1 MSDLTGKFGGFED
14 QITSNHAEI
23 MNALDT
29 IATALGAPP
38 PGPTTTLDDVVTAL
52 TQTNTTLAGIR
63 SDMNTK
69 LDYIFNTI
77 DAMNNNAS
85 LNAQRILALMLQ
97 TACPC
102 DATIP
107 LLPPDL
113 GTTPIDATA
122 TAKCQRIQYFIDL
135 FRTWVIN
142 VGQYVGSQGSISS
155 FQINSLMQSQLADRS
170 ITTGQL
176 ATGMPTSTRDQ
187 IASLLSSAVGS
198 VGASTVD
205 SELFNAMIT
214 ANLETLRQSLYGTDN
229 AVDGKDA
236 FDAALNTIS
245 MTDWARTIL
254 VAMFYSSWAN
264 DIYSDTPIVD
274 ASAYDGTIC
283 APADCSEYTS
293 ALRGDNYAIVHWA
306 DAYSDT
312 SHTAGNWNGYSFRL
326 VAISNIDSLS
336 VTYYDTSGAFQG
348 WVGGSEMSGAAVSE
362 PGSGSWIVIGSWIVA
377 LTFLRG
383 FSFDSVAS
391 NRVASFVK
399 DVNVAPFIGR
409 VLPGLVDTR
418 LSVPG
423 LAVPDLSY
431 PARPAGLSRWNWHF
445 PHGAVDNSR

>member
-1 MSDLTGKFGGFED
+1 MSDLSGKFGGFQT
-14 QITSNHAEI
+14 QISDNHTEV

-69 LDYIFNTI
+69 LDYIFNTL

-102 DATIP
+102 DATTP

-122 TAKCQRIQYFIDL
+122 AAKCQRIQYFIDL

-155 FQINSLMQSQLADRS
+155 FQVNNLMQSQLADRS

-176 ATGMPTSTRDQ
+176 ANGMPTSTRDQ
-187 IASLLSSAVGS
+187 IVGLLSSAVGS

-205 SELFNAMIT
+205 STLFDAMVS
-214 ANLETLRQSLYGTDN
+214 ANLEAMRQALYGTDS
-229 AVDGKDA
+229 AVDGKSA
-236 FDAALNTIS
+236 FDDILNTLSIPS
-245 MTDWARTIL
+245 WAIVIL
-254 VAMFYSSWAN
+254 RVMFYSSWAN

-283 APADCSEYTS
+283 EPPITECYDFDSS
-293 ALRGDNYAIVHWA
+293 AVTMTTGPNTVHFEAIIWPN
-306 DAYSDT
+306 DAI
-312 SHTAGNWNGYSFRL
+312 FP
-326 VAISNIDSLS
+326 AISETGGTVGSAAIWTTMDLYGWRIRCTVGSTTVYLN
-336 VTYYDTSGAFQG
+336 TSGSHSLG
-348 WVGGSEMSGAAVSE
+348 GDVWTCDVHTTLMSMVTGEGSE
-362 PGSGSWIVIGSWIVA
+362 
-377 LTFLRG
+377 
-383 FSFDSVAS
+383 FSVEMCI
-391 NRVASFVK
+391 
-399 DVNVAPFIGR
+399 P
-409 VLPGLVDTR
+409 LV
-418 LSVPG
+418 
-423 LAVPDLSY
+423 
-431 PARPAGLSRWNWHF
+431 
-445 PHGAVDNSR
+445 